1 MLMAANRGAI
11 ANRRG
16 ESLDG
21 PDFYP
26 TPPWATRALLSKEKF
41 VGTVHEPCCGNG
53 AMALVLAAAGLTVVS
68 SDLYD
73 HGFGACWTDARE
85 LAGPVENIVTN
96 TPYNATEAML
106 ARFLAICE
114 RKTALLLRLS
124 FLESKRRYPLFAK
137 TPPARVYVFS
147 ERLSLCKAG
156 DVVKGGGTISY
167 GWFVWERGHFG
178 GTSLDWIPP
187 GFKNAKHKM

>member
-1 MLMAANRGAI
+1 MLMSENKGAI

-26 TPPWATRALLSKEKF
+26 TPSWAVRALLSKEKF

-53 AMALVLAAAGLTVVS
+53 AIAVSLEEAGLTVIA

-73 HGFGACWTDARE
+73 HGFGIGCMDARE
-85 LAGPVENIVTN
+85 LARPVENIDTN
-96 TPYNATEAML
+96 TPYNATEGML
-106 ARFLAICE
+106 ARFLEVCD

-124 FLESKRRYPLFAK
+124 FLESKRRYSLFAK
-137 TPPARVYVFS
+137 SPPARLYVFS

-156 DVVKGGGTISY
+156 DVVNGGGTISY

-178 GTSLDWIPP
+178 STHLDWIPP
-187 GFKNAKHKM
+187 GFKNAKY